1 MNALTGAKVL
11 VQDQLFATLDTT
23 TRKLNIDV
31 GIPLLISDTVGFIR
45 NLPHDLI
52 ASFRSTLGEIRD
64 VDMLLKVFDASSE
77 NILQHIDTVEEVLE
91 EMDMPSKASIM
102 VFN

>member
-1 MNALTGAKVL
+1 MFLQVPKTW

-23 TRKLNIDV
+23 TRKISDMDAGMPV
-31 GIPLLISDTVGFIR
+31 LISDTVGFIR

-64 VDMLLKVFDASSE
+64 VDMLLKVYDASSE
-77 NILQHIDTVEEVLE
+77 NISEHIDIVEKTLKQI
-91 EMDMPSKASIM
+91 DMHSKKSLII
-102 VFN
+102 FQ